1 MKITMELWY
10 TVCTM
15 TERRHLNDLEVLSSA
30 TCPVKIYPNND
41 WVYIRESCE
50 PSDTFSLEPGGR
62 PIRVNLGVSPAV
74 VSCGARSWDIYFSR
88 GILRVIATDG
98 SDSITLTQGHD
109 PKAVAVRDGSFGLKT
124 LETLDNIDIYAINN
138 SIDVVAIQAR

>member
-74 VSCGARSWDIYFSR
+74 VSCGARSWDIYFSSTTWDR
-88 GILRVIATDG
+88 RV
-98 SDSITLTQGHD
+98 S
-109 PKAVAVRDGSFGLKT
+109 SFNKHPSFKVS
-124 LETLDNIDIYAINN
+124 Y
-138 SIDVVAIQAR
+138 